1 MKVAKIYRKSF
12 IVPSLRDLW
21 KPLKKILIDTPELN
35 SRCNKPLA
43 MNIEELLQALVYF
56 HLQEH
61 SSGRELIQTLQ
72 EDEFAKDFI
81 APEGGIKRATF
92 FETINERG
100 LEQFQYIF
108 EQLQKQ
114 AASVLPKQHPE
125 LGDLV
130 AIDGSLID
138 AVLSMHWADYRK
150 GAKKARLHLGFDVN
164 RSIPQKLYL
173 TNGKGAERPHVS
185 RIIEPGQTSV
195 LDRGYQDHH
204 LFDQWQEDDQH
215 FICRIKKS
223 TCKNVLE
230 AYPVPDDSKIFFD
243 AKVTLGSVGNKQTAK
258 PVRLVGYRIDGKEY
272 WIATDRFDLTAEQVA
287 TAYKLRWEIETFFGW
302 WKRHLHVYHLIAR
315 SEHGLMMQILAG
327 LITYLLLAIYC
338 HEQHGE
344 RVSIKRV
351 RQLRNQILNEIRQQ
365 SAIPTSKRKRP
376 PKWPARRKRTAR
388 KLYAKV

>member
-1 MKVAKIYRKSF
+1 MKITKIYRKSF
-12 IVPSLRDLW
+12 VIPSLRDLW
-21 KPLKKILIDTPELN
+21 KPLKTILNDTPELN

-72 EDEFAKDFI
+72 GDEFAKDFI

-195 LDRGYQDHH
+195 LDRGYQDHQ
-204 LFDQWQEDDQH
+204 LFDQWQEDGQH
-215 FICRIKKS
+215 FICRIRKS

-258 PVRLVGYRIDGKEY
+258 PVRLVGYRIEGKEY

-287 TAYKLRWEIETFFGW
+287 TAYKLRWDIETFFGW

-351 RQLRNQILNEIRQQ
+351 RQLRIQILNEIRQQ
-365 SAIPTSKRKRP
+365 SARLTSKRKRP

-388 KLYAKV
+388 KPYAKV

>member
-1 MKVAKIYRKSF
+1 
-12 IVPSLRDLW
+12 
-21 KPLKKILIDTPELN
+21 
-35 SRCNKPLA
+35 

-72 EDEFAKDFI
+72 EDKFAKDFI

-138 AVLSMHWADYRK
+138 AVLSMHWADYRN
-150 GAKKARLHLGFDVN
+150 GANKAKLHIGFDVN

-185 RIIEPGQTSV
+185 QIIEPGQTSV
-195 LDRGYQDHH
+195 LDRGYQDHQ
-204 LFDQWQEDDQH
+204 LFDQWQEDGQH

-223 TCKNVLE
+223 TCNNVLE

-258 PVRLVGYRIDGKEY
+258 PVRLVGYRIEGKEY
-272 WIATDRFDLTAEQVA
+272 WVATDRFDLTAEQVA
-287 TAYKLRWEIETFFGW
+287 TAYKLRWNIETFFGW

-338 HEQHGE
+338 HEKHGE

-351 RQLRNQILNEIRQQ
+351 RQLRIQILNEIHQH
-365 SAIPTSKRKRP
+365 SAIPISKRKWP
-376 PKWPARRKRTAR
+376 PKWTTRRKRTAR
-388 KLYAKV
+388 KLYASF